1 MYAMFERFEIP
12 MTREQAYSVS
22 EPGMD
27 ATDAVNALIPQLDL
41 SGLQPNE
48 VRDELRGYGAW
59 DEEELADD
67 EENLRRIVWIA
78 GCNLREEAESGGE

>member
-12 MTREQAYSVS
+12 MTLEQAYSVS

-41 SGLQPNE
+41 SGLQPDE
-48 VRDELRGYGAW
+48 VRDELREYGAW

>member
-1 MYAMFERFEIP
+1 MYAMFARFEIE
-12 MTREQAYSVS
+12 MTLEQAYSVS

-27 ATDAVNALIPQLDL
+27 ATDAVNALISQLDL
-41 SGLQPNE
+41 SGLQPDE
-48 VRDELRGYGAW
+48 VRDELREYGAW

-78 GCNLREEAESGGE
+78 GCNLREEDNI